1 MNIYLIMTS
10 LRDLKTYYE
19 SYAIIIPSLRDLKQ
33 IINNTSKTTWSY
45 AYVVFITKQQNCKI
59 IKYLHHQLLRCEAS
73 FSVKRCSSAARYL

>member
-33 IINNTSKTTWSY
+33 NIYNTRKITWSY
-45 AYVVFITKQQNCKI
+45 SSVVFITKQQSFKNNNISSSSI
-59 IKYLHHQLLRCEAS
+59 IKM
-73 FSVKRCSSAARYL
+73 